1 MLVVMNK
8 EDLIKRIRLFVIITT
23 VTFVVLVVTLLVQ
36 FGFIAHYNMEMKR
49 LQREN
54 EAIQEEIKHLE
65 EQIQIDQAEKENN

>member
-65 EQIQIDQAEKENN
+65 EQIQIDQAQKENN

>member
-1 MLVVMNK
+1 MLGVMNK

-23 VTFVVLVVTLLVQ
+23 VTFVVLVVTLLIQ

-54 EAIQEEIKHLE
+54 EAIQKEIDHLE
-65 EQIQIDQAEKENN
+65 EEIRFNQAQKENN